1 MIQVKING
9 PLCFS
14 PKMKVI
20 NASMLAEMAGMK
32 IKYVRRGKLPAKA
45 HVIPFK

>member
-1 MIQVKING
+1 MIQANVKG
-9 PLCFS
+9 PLRFN

-32 IKYVRRGKLPAKA
+32 IKYVGRGKRP
-45 HVIPFK
+45 VRPVVPFK